1 MILIFFIIVTF
12 KTGRSPIFAHTN
24 ATISGLTTI
33 RAYRSDEA
41 IISEFNSLQD
51 SNSSVCF
58 LFNASARALAMW
70 LEIVCVLYMTTVVV
84 IFFIFETGN
93 CWKVNSLFFLSI
105 IDYHT
110 TKYFSIKNS
119 IKINSM
125 KKEFIEK
132 TQDVS
137 DGKKAVITK

>member
-33 RAYRSDEA
+33 RAYKSDEA
-41 IISEFNSLQD
+41 IIREFNSLQD

-70 LEIVCVLYMTTVVV
+70 LEIVCVLYMTVVVV

-93 CWKVNSLFFLSI
+93 CLKVNFFSINDRLSYEKNI
-105 IDYHT
+105 
-110 TKYFSIKNS
+110 SIKNS
-119 IKINSM
+119 IIND
-125 KKEFIEK
+125 KFYEKEIY
-132 TQDVS
+132 
-137 DGKKAVITK
+137 